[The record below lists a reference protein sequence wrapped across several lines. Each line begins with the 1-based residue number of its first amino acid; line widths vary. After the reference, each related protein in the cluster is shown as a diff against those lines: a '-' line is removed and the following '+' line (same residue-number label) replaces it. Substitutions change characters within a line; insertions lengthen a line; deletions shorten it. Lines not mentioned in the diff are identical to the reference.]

1 MQVQSLPAEG
11 SGLQWRP
18 KVTALVPCYNAAEFI
33 EPTLECL
40 AAQTWPDLEII
51 IADDC
56 SSDATLDIV
65 RRFASKQP
73 NARVVTR
80 GSNLG
85 WMRNSNDLMSQA
97 QGELMFF
104 AFHDDLVAPNY
115 VERLVNALRDRPNAI
130 MAFSDVELTEIDG
143 SRRFFACTSMT
154 NVTGPINRGLAY
166 LGDGENWWV
175 PNRGLFRAEAF
186 RRIGGIKKT
195 DSGDF
200 GDHLWL
206 FHIAL
211 LGDFIRVPEL
221 LCWKFFKKT
230 SLSKQWVDTDH
241 SVKRKEFVDAI
252 WQSDMP
258 LWQKSL
264 LVGVITGHHRYAPQA
279 LRSMLKKALGQFVK

>member
-175 PNRGLFRAEAF
+175 PNRGLFRSDGRP
-186 RRIGGIKKT
+186 RRAIR
-195 DSGDF
+195 
-200 GDHLWL
+200 L
-206 FHIAL
+206 F
-211 LGDFIRVPEL
+211 
-221 LCWKFFKKT
+221 
-230 SLSKQWVDTDH
+230 
-241 SVKRKEFVDAI
+241 
-252 WQSDMP
+252 
-258 LWQKSL
+258 
-264 LVGVITGHHRYAPQA
+264 YASA
-279 LRSMLKKALGQFVK
+279 